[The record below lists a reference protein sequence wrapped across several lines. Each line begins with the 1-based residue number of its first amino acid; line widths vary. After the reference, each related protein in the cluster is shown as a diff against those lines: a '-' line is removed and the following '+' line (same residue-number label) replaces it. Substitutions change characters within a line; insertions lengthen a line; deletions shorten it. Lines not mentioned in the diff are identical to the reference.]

1 MANKSGWLH
10 KLDIFFGKGIHTMIP
25 ELVKT
30 MVAIRFWL
38 SIAVISFIIF
48 LFGFLLILYKI
59 FVG

>member
-10 KLDIFFGKGIHTMIP
+10 KLDIFFGKGIHTIIP